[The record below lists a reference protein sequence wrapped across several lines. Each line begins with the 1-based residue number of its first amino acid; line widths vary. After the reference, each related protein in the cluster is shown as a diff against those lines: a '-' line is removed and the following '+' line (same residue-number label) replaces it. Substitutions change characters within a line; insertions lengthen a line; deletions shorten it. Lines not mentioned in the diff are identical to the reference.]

1 MDNEIGIIGYNKKEV
16 LKYTNFDIFMNKLF
30 LFLLPILIEGCI
42 FYILQ
47 INITHFL
54 IQFFGINFVLYST
67 IALIIF
73 KKNKSR
79 YEYLLYIYFKNK
91 SVLHDYY
98 QSNNYLNECVNCIL
112 ENNIKIIKDD
122 NDYCFTIFKINND
135 EEMNIYNQ
143 LKDKYEI
150 INH

>member
-73 KKNKSR
+73 KKTK
-79 YEYLLYIYFKNK
+79 
-91 SVLHDYY
+91 VD
-98 QSNNYLNECVNCIL
+98 
-112 ENNIKIIKDD
+112 
-122 NDYCFTIFKINND
+122 
-135 EEMNIYNQ
+135 MNIYCIFI
-143 LKDKYEI
+143 LKINLFYTI
-150 INH
+150 ITSLIIT

>member
-1 MDNEIGIIGYNKKEV
+1 MDNELRIIGYNKKEV

-30 LFLLPILIEGCI
+30 LFLLPILMEGCL

-54 IQFFGINFVLYST
+54 IQFFGMNFVLYNT

-112 ENNIKIIKDD
+112 ENNNLFLLEIFLF
-122 NDYCFTIFKINND
+122 CFQMLFHSSFFITPSNQPCWV
-135 EEMNIYNQ
+135 NIV
-143 LKDKYEI
+143 
-150 INH
+150 